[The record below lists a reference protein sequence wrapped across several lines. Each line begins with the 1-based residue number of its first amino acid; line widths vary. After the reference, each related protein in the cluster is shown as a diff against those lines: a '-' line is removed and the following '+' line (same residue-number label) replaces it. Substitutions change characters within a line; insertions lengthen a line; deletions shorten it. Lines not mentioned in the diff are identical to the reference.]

1 MSECDEIRSVK
12 IFDYLTFSLDLHH
25 EIEDLRAK
33 LVRSNA
39 RIAQIECDMADS
51 QKLAN
56 FEMAK
61 LTEETIRQKDRCER
75 Y

>member
-39 RIAQIECDMADS
+39 RIAQIECDMKDS